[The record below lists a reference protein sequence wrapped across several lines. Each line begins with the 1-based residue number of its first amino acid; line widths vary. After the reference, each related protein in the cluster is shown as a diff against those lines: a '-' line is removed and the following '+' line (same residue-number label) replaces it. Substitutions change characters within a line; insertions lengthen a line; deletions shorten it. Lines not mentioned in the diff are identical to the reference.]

1 MRNILVRSLMLL
13 LILMP
18 GCQFIDNPTP
28 PPPPAEKPVGSHPKL
43 FQPVG
48 DDSQIPDAKL
58 RETSL
63 RYGGALNSVV
73 TPPNLDQQSLAA
85 PAEID
90 GSSQLSLVLG
100 PLTNENAGTGD
111 FNASQSLRE
120 TIAHEFTANH
130 DLTLVDAPEE
140 RYKND
145 SPRPDLASRGIRYVV
160 KGVVSFSEKSG
171 KTTVFLRAVYTVNG
185 KVKAVASGRHQEAR
199 QAAGEAARTLLHK
212 LEN

>member
-90 GSSQLSLVLG
+90 GSNQLSLVLG
-100 PLTNENAGTGD
+100 PLTNENAGAGD
-111 FNASQSLRE
+111 SNARQSLRE
-120 TIAHEFTANH
+120 TIAHEFTA
-130 DLTLVDAPEE
+130 
-140 RYKND
+140 
-145 SPRPDLASRGIRYVV
+145 
-160 KGVVSFSEKSG
+160 
-171 KTTVFLRAVYTVNG
+171 
-185 KVKAVASGRHQEAR
+185 
-199 QAAGEAARTLLHK
+199 
-212 LEN
+212 